1 MKIELTVEDKPLV
14 YEESFWTGKRKLT
27 YCGKELKRGNNKKF
41 ILEPQSE
48 GEDVVEF
55 DVNGNIFKGVTVSA
69 SVFSGAVIIRKPLTW
84 VEYVL
89 VILPIIPSVLFGA
102 IGGAIG
108 GLFAA
113 ASLYLLPK
121 IKPIWLKIV
130 VGIEIC
136 AVAGLTA
143 FLVAYAFALA
153 VLV

>member
-1 MKIELTVEDKPLV
+1 MKIELTVEGKPLT
-14 YEESFWTGKRKLT
+14 YEESFWTGKRRLT
-27 YCGKELKRGNNKKF
+27 WCGKELKRVNNRQF
-41 ILEPQSE
+41 VLEPQSE
-48 GEDVVEF
+48 GEEAVEF
-55 DVNGNIFKGVTVSA
+55 AVNGNIFKGVTISSA
-69 SVFSGAVIIRKPLTW
+69 AFSGAVTVRKPLTW

-121 IKPIWLKIV
+121 IKPVWLKIV
-130 VGIEIC
+130 VGIEMC

-153 VLV
+153 ILV

>member
-1 MKIELTVEDKPLV
+1 MKIELTVDDKPLV

-27 YCGKELKRGNNKKF
+27 YCGKELKRVNNKKF
-41 ILEPQSE
+41 VLEPQSE
-48 GEDVVEF
+48 GEEAVEF

-136 AVAGLTA
+136 AMAGLTA

-153 VLV
+153 VMV